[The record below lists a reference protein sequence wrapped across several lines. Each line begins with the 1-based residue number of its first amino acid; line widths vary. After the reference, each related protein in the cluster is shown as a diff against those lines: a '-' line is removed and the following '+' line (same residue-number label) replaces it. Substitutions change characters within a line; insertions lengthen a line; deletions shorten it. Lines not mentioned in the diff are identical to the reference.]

1 MKGNGDAARAWLAK
15 GESDLAAAHVCINAN
30 VALDAACFH
39 CQQAAEKFLKAWLV
53 ARETQFPFVHDL
65 GKLVS
70 LCAAS
75 EAEFERLQPEALML
89 TPFAIQIRYSAEFW
103 PTKSD
108 ANLALEAAKK
118 VRRVVMERWPARS

>member
-1 MKGNGDAARAWLAK
+1 MPALLLMQLAF
-15 GESDLAAAHVCINAN
+15 I
-30 VALDAACFH
+30 

-75 EAEFERLQPEALML
+75 DLEFERLRAEALML
-89 TPFAIQIRYSAEFW
+89 TPFAVGMRYSAEFW
-103 PTKSD
+103 PAKSD
-108 ANLALEAAKK
+108 ANLALEAAET
-118 VRRVVMERWPARS
+118 VRQVVMERWPAV